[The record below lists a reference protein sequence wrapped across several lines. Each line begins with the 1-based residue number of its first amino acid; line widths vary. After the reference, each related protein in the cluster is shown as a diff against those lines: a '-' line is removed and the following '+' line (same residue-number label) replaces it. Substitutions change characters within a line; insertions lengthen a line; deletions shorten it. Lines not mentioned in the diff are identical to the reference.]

1 MAKSSTDLIE
11 IKNFIATLE
20 SIGDYNIY
28 NINGGRSIRS
38 STPGS
43 PYFNQNSVIL
53 TNLTLKQVLENQ
65 SPHIIDGKATNPLG
79 KGNLFATGKYQ
90 IVPGTLYTA
99 VKTLNIFDKKYD
111 QTTQEQLGDYLIL
124 DKRSDTG
131 KYIRGTNGGS
141 KEDLERAIQGLG
153 QEFASFPIITRSGK
167 TWGNVETGDGN
178 KAYYGGD
185 GVNPDKSKYTVKDVA
200 KKLIK
205 ARIAYSEKN
214 PSYIPSYAD
223 NITSASPASSPN
235 TITGKITD
243 DKGQPV
249 AGAKVIIEPPK
260 EYPDTPFKNSTES
273 DEFRTWLLEKYPEY
287 KNSPKPYNVDPPP
300 QPNSINTK
308 ALKKAWDE
316 KGEEYIS
323 TAPSPILSPEEYI
336 ADGCSKKCDPGVVFS
351 KVPPDLD
358 SFFTLMGE
366 KFNKC
371 SKGCPDVINNLLKE
385 KGSKVLSSLPT
396 GNIYLYFRDNEGPIR
411 GYSAYYNRYIKS
423 KESDPQNNELN
434 DQLKE
439 EVDFSELVLKDA
451 NVILEYFKAPWSFDY
466 GPNKPTQILKSP
478 DAPDNVTETVT
489 DKDGNFTLKPDI
501 WDPTGTVTVSKE
513 GHEVKELTNIQ
524 QTGGDTL
531 TSDNKEYN
539 IPRLTLSPTP
549 DVTNT
554 AINKINQEIGVEETN
569 QIKQQGESELT
580 AQEKFANTTN
590 RQKEELKKTAIP
602 FVVKLLAQFGGVA
615 LQAILSKVSL
625 NKIEDQISCPSQ
637 AKLLELIN
645 KRNKLT
651 RQINIAYKTVTITSK
666 ILLGINATITALQ
679 AGITAIEFSPIPA
692 TTLTSGA
699 IEITGTSKDKLK
711 DALKKAKVV
720 INISTL
726 ALSSFGIILGII
738 LRLLNNLDTLIQQCS
753 NEQDVPFEAIND
765 ELNIFVNQSTG
776 ISNSGVIQGTQ
787 QDVTYR
793 EFKLEIKL
801 DASNSNKYPKRFAQ
815 ALNKQGIPVLKTES
829 SFASDA
835 QVLLDQLKFIIDS
848 NPQLTAG

>member
-1 MAKSSTDLIE
+1 MS
-11 IKNFIATLE
+11 
-20 SIGDYNIY
+20 
-28 NINGGRSIRS
+28 
-38 STPGS
+38 
-43 PYFNQNSVIL
+43 
-53 TNLTLKQVLENQ
+53 
-65 SPHIIDGKATNPLG
+65 
-79 KGNLFATGKYQ
+79 
-90 IVPGTLYTA
+90 
-99 VKTLNIFDKKYD
+99 
-111 QTTQEQLGDYLIL
+111 
-124 DKRSDTG
+124 
-131 KYIRGTNGGS
+131 
-141 KEDLERAIQGLG
+141 
-153 QEFASFPIITRSGK
+153 
-167 TWGNVETGDGN
+167 
-178 KAYYGGD
+178 
-185 GVNPDKSKYTVKDVA
+185 
-200 KKLIK
+200 
-205 ARIAYSEKN
+205 
-214 PSYIPSYAD
+214 
-223 NITSASPASSPN
+223 
-235 TITGKITD
+235 
-243 DKGQPV
+243 
-249 AGAKVIIEPPK
+249 
-260 EYPDTPFKNSTES
+260 
-273 DEFRTWLLEKYPEY
+273 
-287 KNSPKPYNVDPPP
+287 
-300 QPNSINTK
+300 
-308 ALKKAWDE
+308 
-316 KGEEYIS
+316 
-323 TAPSPILSPEEYI
+323 
-336 ADGCSKKCDPGVVFS
+336 
-351 KVPPDLD
+351 
-358 SFFTLMGE
+358 E

-371 SKGCPDVINNLLKE
+371 SKGCNQQTLNELLKE
-385 KGSKVLSSLPT
+385 KGPEILSSTKTPT
-396 GNIYLYFRDNEGPIR
+396 GNIYGYFRENEGPIR
-411 GYSAYYNRYIKS
+411 NYSTKYDNFIK
-423 KESDPQNNELN
+423 KGTESD
-434 DQLKE
+434 DYKFQLDE
-439 EVDFSELVLKDA
+439 SELVLKDA

-489 DKDGNFTLKPDI
+489 DKDGNFTLKPDV

-580 AQEKFANTTN
+580 AQEKFANATN

-645 KRNKLT
+645 KRNKLA

-666 ILLGINATITALQ
+666 ILLGINATVTALQ
-679 AGITAIEFSPIPA
+679 ASITAIEFSPIPA

-738 LRLLNNLDTLIQQCS
+738 LRLLNSLDTLIQQCA
-753 NEQDVPFEAIND
+753 NEQDVPFEVIND

-776 ISNSGVIQGTQ
+776 ISNSEVIQENII
-787 QDVTYR
+787 YK

-801 DASNSNKYPKRFAQ
+801 DTSNSNKYPKRFAQ
-815 ALNKQGIPVLKTES
+815 ALDKQGIPVLKTES